1 MEKKRLFKRIALFL
15 IVALVVTSLPNIQIW
30 AKKTVKGV
38 ITATELYMRSGP
50 GTDYKNITVG
60 EEKVVL
66 VQNQEVTIVGERD
79 GWYHIKATFMD
90 TRVEGYSLAQWITVT
105 SGTVKT
111 ETGDFKEITPTPTP
125 TPSPT
130 PTPIPTA
137 KGKVTATELYVR
149 KGPGTDYENVLVK
162 DEKAILVKD
171 QAVTIL
177 GEKDGWYHITAKI
190 NKKKVE
196 GYSSAEFITVTKGKV
211 VNENEVP
218 TASPE
223 VSEAPTPSAEPD
235 VTDAPDPTKKPSGD
249 TPSPT
254 ENPEMT
260 DIPQDTPFPTDMVN
274 PLPSGAVITETGEIF
289 DSEDNELEVVT
300 QKYSSKYKMQGIVT
314 ADLLNFRVNADAYSE
329 VIDIIYKDD
338 IVSLVGSTTNYQ
350 VINGVERAIRWYKV
364 IALVNGVPERGYVM
378 SDYVRLN
385 YSTPFEVTTRYSKQ
399 VLKAEPDE
407 EAKNIK
413 LSTGKKVKMTKYSK
427 VMIYAEEQTES
438 GKWFLVRGEYKD
450 ETVTGWIPE
459 YRVKFDSNAKSIEV
473 SYYKQKEKEAIIT
486 VTEAPSFTLTP
497 TPTEQPNITDIPT
510 PTDEPIVTG
519 EVVTVSPTAAPTP
532 TGMEITGDPEI
543 TPTPEITPPP
553 KENVENPNAVIK
565 NAAALSVK
573 KEPKYAAAALFT
585 EDNLPVFVYS
595 GQEVRVIETSDDSE
609 NLWCKI
615 ELKFN
620 NKVYEGYVNS
630 IYIEADQSVDL
641 SGGSATSNATTLSFE
656 EALTAEGFP
665 ESYKPF
671 LRELHAQYP
680 SWKFKA
686 FNTGL
691 DWEEAVNSESVVG
704 ENLIPN
710 TKGVEWKSL
719 EAGAY
724 SWKDDKFTV
733 FDGSS
738 WVTASKEAISY
749 YMDPRNFLDHESIF
763 QFEVLNYN
771 PSYQNQEGIA
781 TILKNTAMNE
791 TSYTYLDELGMERSI
806 SYADTFAMAAE
817 YSGVSP
823 LHLASRVKQEV
834 TLGKSAMSNSVT
846 GTVSGLEN
854 LYNYYNIGAYHSTEA
869 GGAIANGLRFA
880 RDGSSSEAL
889 NLKCLIPWN
898 NRLRSILGGAFYIGN
913 NYINRGQNTIY
924 LQKFNMTSY
933 STYNHQYMA
942 NVEAPYSEGK
952 RVFAAYENPEDIP
965 IVFFIPVFLNMPENP
980 CPVPEKAYN
989 PNNWLKSLKLYDI
1002 NGDSLSLTP
1011 TFSVTKDQEY
1021 NLIVDYETD
1030 YIKFKATTVSTL
1042 AKVLGEEHV
1051 YPEVGDNKVVI
1062 QVQAE
1067 NGDIREYVINIVR
1080 EEYVEPTL
1088 TPTPEVTET
1097 PVVTEAP
1104 TDTPVNTETPTPTE
1118 TVTGAPSVT
1127 EPITEIPVVTEMP
1140 TEVPTEKP
1148 TPTEAPTEIPTLTE
1162 APIPTEIPV
1171 ETPTDTPKV
1180 TRDPL
1185 EDLRYRHGLTQS
1197 PSPTPEEVVGEPM

>member
-66 VQNQEVTIVGERD
+66 VQNQEVTIVGERA

-90 TRVEGYSLAQWITVT
+90 TQVEGYSLAQWITVT
-105 SGTVKT
+105 SGTVKA

-137 KGKVTATELYVR
+137 KGKVTATELYIR

-211 VNENEVP
+211 VNENELP
-218 TASPE
+218 TVSPE
-223 VSEAPTPSAEPD
+223 VSEAPTPSAGPD
-235 VTDAPDPTKKPSGD
+235 VTDTPKPTKEPGGD

-254 ENPEMT
+254 ENPGMT
-260 DIPQDTPFPTDMVN
+260 DIPQDTPFPTEMVN
-274 PLPSGAVITETGEIF
+274 PLPEGATVTDDGKIF
-289 DSEDNELEVVT
+289 DSEGNELELVGN
-300 QKYSSKYKMQGIVT
+300 KYSSKYNLMGIVT
-314 ADLLNFRVNADAYSE
+314 ADLLNFRVGADVNSN
-329 VIDIIYKDD
+329 VLGVLNKDA
-338 IVSLVGSTTNYQ
+338 IVYLVGSTANFQ
-350 VINGVERAIRWYKV
+350 EINGEERAVRWYK
-364 IALVNGVPERGYVM
+364 IMTPIDGELLRGYVM

-385 YSTPFEVTTRYSKQ
+385 YSTPFTVTTKYSKQ
-399 VLKAEPDE
+399 VLKPNPVSGG
-407 EAKNIK
+407 KNVK
-413 LSTGKKVKMTKYSK
+413 TSTGTKVKLAKKSK
-427 VMIYAEEQTES
+427 IKILAEIQTET
-438 GKWFLVRGEYKD
+438 GKWFYVQGTYKN

-459 YRVKFDSNAKSIEV
+459 ARIKFESNAKTIEIKT
-473 SYYKQKEKEAIIT
+473 YKQKEKVAVVT
-486 VTEAPSFTLTP
+486 VTEAPPLTLTP
-497 TPTEQPNITDIPT
+497 TPEPTGGPAPTGIEVIGDPDVSTTPEPT
-510 PTDEPIVTG
+510 P
-519 EVVTVSPTAAPTP
+519 
-532 TGMEITGDPEI
+532 
-543 TPTPEITPPP
+543 TPPP

-565 NAAALSVK
+565 DAAALSVK
-573 KEPKYAAAALFT
+573 TEPKYSAPALFT
-585 EDNLPVFVYS
+585 DDKVPVFVYS
-595 GQEVRVIETSDDSE
+595 GQEVRVIETSFDSE

-620 NKVYEGYVNS
+620 NRVYEGYVNS
-630 IYIEADQSVDL
+630 IYIEADQTVNL
-641 SGGSATSNATTLSFE
+641 SGSGANSDASVLSFE

-680 SWKFKA
+680 SWIFKA
-686 FNTGL
+686 YNTGL
-691 DWEEAVNSESVVG
+691 DWNDAVKNESVVG

-710 TKGVEWKSL
+710 TKSVEWKSL

-771 PSYQNQEGIA
+771 PSYQNKEGIA
-781 TILKNTAMNE
+781 TILKNTAMNG
-791 TSYTYLDELGMERSI
+791 TSYTYTDELGMERSI

-880 RDGSSSEAL
+880 RDGSSSESL
-889 NLKCLIPWN
+889 NMKCLIPWN
-898 NRLRSILGGAFYIGN
+898 NRLRSIMGGAFYIGN

-924 LQKFNMTSY
+924 LQKFNMTGN

-952 RVFAAYENPEDIP
+952 RVYAAYENPQEVP
-965 IVFFIPVFLNMPENP
+965 IVFSIPVYLNMPETP
-980 CPVPEKAYN
+980 CGVPQKAYN
-989 PNNWLKSLKLYDI
+989 PNNWLKTLKLYDK
-1002 NGDSLSLTP
+1002 NGDTLSLTP

-1021 NLIVDYETD
+1021 NLIVGYDTD
-1030 YIKFKATTVSTL
+1030 YIKLKATTVSSL
-1042 AKVLGEEHV
+1042 ATILSEEYAYPQVGE
-1051 YPEVGDNKVVI
+1051 NRVVI
-1062 QVQAE
+1062 RVQAE
-1067 NGDIREYVINIVR
+1067 NGDIREYVINIIR
-1080 EEYVEPTL
+1080 EQYVEPTP

-1097 PVVTEAP
+1097 P
-1104 TDTPVNTETPTPTE
+1104 TETPTEIPTDVP
-1118 TVTGAPSVT
+1118 TVT
-1127 EPITEIPVVTEMP
+1127 E
-1140 TEVPTEKP
+1140 
-1148 TPTEAPTEIPTLTE
+1148 TPTEAPTETPSETEVPTGTE
-1162 APIPTEIPV
+1162 TPV
-1171 ETPTDTPKV
+1171 ETPTEMPVVTEAPTETPEA
-1180 TRDPL
+1180 TETPTETPTG
-1185 EDLRYRHGLTQS
+1185 EDRPTA
-1197 PSPTPEEVVGEPM
+1197 TPEEVVGEPM